1 MTRPLTTL
9 LVLAALALG
18 GLGACSSGSSAKK
31 CPAKIE
37 IKSVPGGAITVCGS
51 EIKFDVNTIKVKPG
65 PLTVTLRNG
74 GSTYHTLKIKGTALE
89 LKANPGKTE
98 TGTVTLSKGTYD
110 FECTVAGHAGAGM
123 KGKIVV
129 G

>member
-1 MTRPLTTL
+1 MLFMCHPASSDHD
-9 LVLAALALG
+9 AA
-18 GLGACSSGSSAKK
+18 
-31 CPAKIE
+31 PAVVMNGI
-37 IKSVPGGAITVCGS
+37 S
-51 EIKFDVNTIKVKPG
+51 F
-65 PLTVTLRNG
+65 RNG

-110 FECTVAGHAGAGM
+110 FECTVSGHAQAGM
-123 KGKIVV
+123 KGTLVV